1 MFARLW
7 WKEAQQTRPV
17 WVFLGVVGIA
27 LQLLLIAFARPEAR
41 SNGEA
46 LGLVNVAGVVTLIY
60 VFLIAAAVFA
70 GERESNTL
78 WILDALPVDRL
89 RLWAAK
95 ASFAFATSL
104 GLGSLLL
111 VSALVFGG
119 YSTHWLTISGVA
131 MLWGLVAMGWGLFWS
146 SLLANAMTAAVLAMV
161 SLSVTLLALVDLQ
174 TESGTIDA
182 ASMLLLV
189 AALTTASSAWLFRR
203 SGPPRWEPQRARPAV
218 IAGEG
223 EGPVSNVLLDTPSST
238 GQLSRIWTY
247 SVPRLLWAT
256 LRQVRTELWTLVGL
270 AIASGVGPFLLFW
283 NARGGGA
290 DTSLIYFGSAILALT
305 TGVLTFSSENRS
317 RTHRFLLQ
325 HGARPGVIWV
335 VKIGICWLTAL
346 GLWAIT
352 FAPIVSTMAPHMI
365 ANNPPFL
372 RDWASI
378 VTWVVAG
385 LTIIF
390 AIGVLCGMAFR
401 RGIMA
406 GMIGLVASLAIAL
419 LLAGMLA
426 SQIMFPW
433 YWPYLAVALLAV
445 GWAWSGDW
453 LHDRPGWERWARLAA
468 YTAAVPAV
476 LGPAYIA
483 SRVLEAPLIPAG
495 QYDPIF
501 QRSRIIAPVADE
513 DNAAPLYWEA
523 ERIFARNGYPA
534 SAADGKTPPWVTDV
548 RSIDQ
553 TSFDPPPREVV
564 EWLGQIEP
572 ALVKLR
578 EAARKPACRF
588 QDLRTASTL
597 DAANEPPL
605 HQLITALAV
614 SARVRLA
621 QGEMEGAWTEVES
634 LERMA
639 RQYSYSS
646 RWSSRLIDPLAFGL
660 VLRWAADPR
669 QTTATLEK
677 AARAWKALPETTSP
691 ADRIRADAA
700 LFHNMLDL
708 PEDSLLDLL
717 LYGPSLDRENVRVRS
732 YFKLMSEAQTTTWER
747 ARARRVYD
755 LLAAAQIRRFEG
767 EAAPFRSA
775 GGGIPSER
783 WRWIRS
789 GVDPHRDFVLLEE
802 GKTQIFTPD
811 DLNTLSMSTPLLDYS
826 ELGREFDVIGRNE
839 TTRRAVWLVLL
850 LRLYQARHDGKL
862 PTSLD
867 AITAK
872 EGTDELGAK
881 PQDLVDVF
889 SSKPFG
895 YVPSQGQSLLPI
907 GSIDPMASR
916 HVASSDHRRRS
927 TEGSM
932 LLYSVGP
939 DETDDRAE
947 QNVGYDGRGDFV
959 FPIKDDVKPPAS

>member
-7 WKEAQQTRPV
+7 WKEARQTWPV
-17 WVFLGVVGIA
+17 WAFLAVVGIA
-27 LQLLLIAFARPEAR
+27 IQALIVGYAQGD
-41 SNGEA
+41 GEPR
-46 LGLVNVAGVVTLIY
+46 GLAILAEVVTLIY

-70 GERESNTL
+70 GERESSTL
-78 WILDALPVDRL
+78 WILDALPVERL

-95 ASFAFATSL
+95 ASFAFATAL
-104 GLGSLLL
+104 GLGGLLL
-111 VSALVFGG
+111 ISALALGG
-119 YSTHWLTISGVA
+119 YSTYWRDISGVA
-131 MLWGLVAMGWGLFWS
+131 LLVGLVAMGWGLFWS

-161 SLSVTLLALVDLQ
+161 SLSVTLLALVNLQ
-174 TESGTIDA
+174 TESGAIDA
-182 ASMLLLV
+182 APLLLLV
-189 AALTTASSAWLFRR
+189 AALSTAASAWIFRR
-203 SGPPRWEPQRARPAV
+203 FGPPRWEPRRARPAV
-218 IAGEG
+218 TAGEV
-223 EGPVSNVLLDTPSST
+223 EGPVSNILLDTPPPA
-238 GQLSRIWTY
+238 GRLARVWKY
-247 SVPRLLWAT
+247 SVPRLLWET
-256 LRQVRTELWTLVGL
+256 LRQVRSEMWTLIGL

-283 NARGGGA
+283 NTRGGGA
-290 DTSLIYFGSAILALT
+290 DTSLIYLGSAILALT
-305 TGVLTFSSENRS
+305 TGVLAFNGENRGQ
-317 RTHRFLLQ
+317 TQRFLLQ
-325 HGARPGVIWV
+325 HGARPGVVWA
-335 VKIGICWLTAL
+335 VKVGTWWLTAL

-352 FAPIVSTMAPHMI
+352 FAPIVSTTTSHSI

-372 RDWASI
+372 RDLASI
-378 VTWVVAG
+378 AMWVVAG

-406 GMIGLVASLAIAL
+406 GMIALVASLATAL
-419 LLAGMLA
+419 LLVGMLA

-445 GWAWSGDW
+445 GWAWSADW
-453 LHDRPGWERWARLAA
+453 LYDRPGWGRWARLAVYA
-468 YTAAVPAV
+468 AAVPAI

-483 SRVLEAPLIPAG
+483 SRAWGAPLIPAS
-495 QYDPIF
+495 QYDSIF
-501 QRSRIIAPVADE
+501 QQSRIVAPVADE
-513 DNAAPLYWEA
+513 DNAAPLYREA
-523 ERIFARNGYPA
+523 ERILARNGYPA
-534 SAADGKTPPWVTDV
+534 SVPEGKAAPWITDV
-548 RSIDQ
+548 RSLDQ
-553 TSFDPPPREVV
+553 ASFDPIPREVL
-564 EWLGQIEP
+564 EWLGRIEP

-588 QDLRTASTL
+588 QDLRKASTL
-597 DAANEPPL
+597 DVADEPPL
-605 HQLITALAV
+605 HPLITALAV

-646 RWSSRLIDPLAFGL
+646 RWSSRLIDPLASGMA
-660 VLRWAADPR
+660 LRWTVDPR
-669 QTTATLEK
+669 QTAATLEK
-677 AARAWKALPETTSP
+677 AARAWKALPEATSP

-708 PEDSLLDLL
+708 PGDSLVDLL
-717 LYGPSLDRENVRVRS
+717 LYGPNLDRKKAKVGSLD
-732 YFKLMSEAQTTTWER
+732 KLRYDVQTTSWER

-767 EAAPFRSA
+767 EASPFRSA

-783 WRWIRS
+783 WRWIRA
-789 GVDPHRDFVLLEE
+789 GVDPHREFVLLDH
-802 GKTQIFTPD
+802 GKTQTFTPD
-811 DLNTLSMSTPLLDYS
+811 DLNTLSISTPLLDYS
-826 ELGREFDVIGRNE
+826 ELGRDFDVIGRNE

-850 LRLYQARHDGKL
+850 LRLYQTRHDGKL

-872 EGTDELGAK
+872 EDSDELGAK

-907 GSIDPMASR
+907 GSIDPLASN
-916 HVASSDHRRRS
+916 HLATADHRQQS
-927 TEGSM
+927 TEGCM

-947 QNVGYDGRGDFV
+947 RNVGYDGRGDFV
-959 FPIKDDVKPPAS
+959 FPIKNDVKPPAS